1 MQKKQRLFINGF
13 GRIGR
18 AITKLNMKYQKFDLV
33 QINDINPNCENLTYL
48 LNYDSTY
55 GRLPEPATSLGNE
68 MSIGGHVV
76 KVSSFS
82 DLNEI
87 SWAELDIDV
96 LIDASG
102 VSTNVLVAKDLT
114 RKGALKKVVVT
125 HSSDDVDRE
134 VILGVNTDALT
145 KEDSVVSSSICDANA
160 IAHPLKWIESA
171 FGISGGAVTTLHPW
185 LSYQNLVDGPSISQS
200 NPGVVW
206 SDFALG
212 RAAGESLIPKNT
224 TALTATEKIIPA
236 IAGKLLS
243 FSYRIPTRTVASS
256 DLTLHLESSVTTKQ
270 FEQFLN
276 DQCLQSDYVRAN
288 YESLVSV
295 DYEQDEASAIL
306 DLQWVKAMNN
316 TVKLILW
323 YDNEWA
329 YSTRALE
336 LAEKCL
342 ADS

>member
-102 VSTNVLVAKDLT
+102 VSKNVLVAKDLT

-160 IAHPLKWIESA
+160 IAHPLKWIDSA

-243 FSYRIPTRTVASS
+243 FS
-256 DLTLHLESSVTTKQ
+256 
-270 FEQFLN
+270 
-276 DQCLQSDYVRAN
+276 
-288 YESLVSV
+288 
-295 DYEQDEASAIL
+295 
-306 DLQWVKAMNN
+306 
-316 TVKLILW
+316 
-323 YDNEWA
+323 
-329 YSTRALE
+329 
-336 LAEKCL
+336 
-342 ADS
+342 

>member
-102 VSTNVLVAKDLT
+102 VSRNVLVAKDLT

-145 KEDSVVSSSICDANA
+145 REDSVVSSSICDANA

>member
-76 KVSSFS
+76 KVTSFS

-102 VSTNVLVAKDLT
+102 VSKNVLVAKDLT
-114 RKGALKKVVVT
+114 RKEALKKVVVT

-145 KEDSVVSSSICDANA
+145 REDSVVSSSICDANA

-306 DLQWVKAMNN
+306 DLQWIKTMNN

>member
-76 KVSSFS
+76 KVTSFS

-102 VSTNVLVAKDLT
+102 VSKNVLVAKDLT

-145 KEDSVVSSSICDANA
+145 REDSVVSSSICDANA
-160 IAHPLKWIESA
+160 IAHPLKWIDSA

-306 DLQWVKAMNN
+306 DLQWIKTMNN

>member
-102 VSTNVLVAKDLT
+102 VSKNVLVAKDLT

>member
-1 MQKKQRLFINGF
+1 
-13 GRIGR
+13 
-18 AITKLNMKYQKFDLV
+18 
-33 QINDINPNCENLTYL
+33 
-48 LNYDSTY
+48 
-55 GRLPEPATSLGNE
+55 

-76 KVSSFS
+76 RVTSFS

-102 VSTNVLVAKDLT
+102 VSKNVLVAKDLT

-145 KEDSVVSSSICDANA
+145 REDSVVSSSICDANA

-306 DLQWVKAMNN
+306 DLQWIKTMNN

>member
-102 VSTNVLVAKDLT
+102 VSKNVLVAKDLT

-160 IAHPLKWIESA
+160 IAHPLKWIDSA

>member
-76 KVSSFS
+76 KVTSFS

-102 VSTNVLVAKDLT
+102 VSKNVLVAKDLT
-114 RKGALKKVVVT
+114 RKGSLKKVVVT

-145 KEDSVVSSSICDANA
+145 REDSVVSSSICDANA

-306 DLQWVKAMNN
+306 DLQWIKTMNN

>member
-76 KVSSFS
+76 KVTSFS

-102 VSTNVLVAKDLT
+102 VSKNVLVAKDLT

-145 KEDSVVSSSICDANA
+145 REDSVVSSSICDANA

>member
-76 KVSSFS
+76 KVTSFS

-102 VSTNVLVAKDLT
+102 VSKNVLVAKDLT

-145 KEDSVVSSSICDANA
+145 REDSVVSSSICDANA

-306 DLQWVKAMNN
+306 DLQWIKTMNN

>member
-102 VSTNVLVAKDLT
+102 VSKNVLVAKDLT

-160 IAHPLKWIESA
+160 IAHPLKWIDSA

-200 NPGVVW
+200 NPGIVW

-306 DLQWVKAMNN
+306 DLQWIKTMNN

>member
-1 MQKKQRLFINGF
+1 MG
-13 GRIGR
+13 
-18 AITKLNMKYQKFDLV
+18 T
-33 QINDINPNCENLTYL
+33 
-48 LNYDSTY
+48 
-55 GRLPEPATSLGNE
+55 
-68 MSIGGHVV
+68 
-76 KVSSFS
+76 
-82 DLNEI
+82 
-87 SWAELDIDV
+87 
-96 LIDASG
+96 
-102 VSTNVLVAKDLT
+102 
-114 RKGALKKVVVT
+114 
-125 HSSDDVDRE
+125 
-134 VILGVNTDALT
+134 
-145 KEDSVVSSSICDANA
+145 
-160 IAHPLKWIESA
+160 
-171 FGISGGAVTTLHPW
+171 SGGAVTTLHPW
-185 LSYQNLVDGPSISQS
+185 LSYQSLVDGPSISQS

-256 DLTLHLESSVTTKQ
+256 DLTPHLESSFTTKQ

-306 DLQWVKAMNN
+306 DLQWIKTMNN